1 MTEDKP
7 EEVSAQELG
16 REAGPEASPEL
27 NQDKPRPPSYSED
40 AVKAA
45 KAAKLEKA
53 EAAIRALTKEN
64 VEVEKGDI
72 PFTVPSQ
79 FKPTLAPGEAP
90 PYVMLPPEEEDSSA
104 ASSPAKDP
112 GAFRPEAGAES
123 WDWHPFSIVCRA
135 FDGFNITFITLAA
148 ILFLVGSGTV
158 FYKHQFATMRS
169 QDRRNFCDY
178 AKYYVCGKMAFS
190 KDSFHVY
197 DKSVQS
203 RYLAKEGLSAKGGA
217 DEFIHYPPIDFPLM
231 SLFTADPIAK
241 SYELFW
247 TFGNVVFLFGT
258 WSLAR
263 ASRPGRHLAALF
275 FFWLAAYGAVPM
287 TRAFL
292 LGQTSLFLT
301 GIIALYI
308 RALIKNRALT
318 GGLTLALTAIK
329 PQYTVFL
336 LIPALVQRRFM
347 MILSALAFEGLLLLA
362 AYRTIG
368 QANLL
373 NYPSIVMHA
382 EQTSNLAGGFVAEM
396 VNMRGLAANI
406 FGDGASVA
414 ISTGAAAL
422 AWLLLAALWMRFCP
436 RFGESGDLSVKLLLT
451 ATVLFCVFFSLHT
464 HLYDCLIVSCA
475 YLVIGLSSFYSVLKG
490 RSAQSL
496 NWPTKI
502 LAILLMLYPL
512 AGWIFLLMPGQ
523 AGAGRTLP
531 FALYNGLLCL
541 LTVAG
546 LLVGE
551 PGAKKE

>member
-7 EEVSAQELG
+7 EDVDAPKKGSDL
-16 REAGPEASPEL
+16 
-27 NQDKPRPPSYSED
+27 PSYSED

-45 KAAKLEKA
+45 KAAKVEKA
-53 EAAIRALTKEN
+53 EAAIRALKKDTDVKAER
-64 VEVEKGDI
+64 GDI

-79 FKPTLAPGEAP
+79 FKPSLAPGEAP
-90 PYVMLPPEEEDSSA
+90 PYVMLPPSEVEESTG
-104 ASSPAKDP
+104 PAKDP
-112 GAFRPEAGAES
+112 GAFRPEAGSDA
-123 WDWHPFSIVCRA
+123 WDWHPLSIVCRA

-158 FYKHQFATMRS
+158 FYKHQFASMRAT
-169 QDRRNFCDY
+169 DRLNFCDY
-178 AKYYVCGKMAFS
+178 AKYYACGKMAFS

-197 DKSVQS
+197 DTSVQK
-203 RYLAKEGLSAKGGA
+203 RYLAKEGQTGKGTA
-217 DEFIHYPPIDFPLM
+217 DEYIHYPPIDFPLM
-231 SLFTADPIAK
+231 SLFTADPIDK

-247 TFGNVVFLFGT
+247 IAGNVVFLFGT

-263 ASRPGRHLAALF
+263 ASRPGRHLAALL
-275 FFWLAAYGAVPM
+275 FFWLAAFGSVPM
-287 TRAFL
+287 LRAFL

-329 PQYTVFL
+329 PQYTIFL

-347 MILSALAFEGLLLLA
+347 MIFSAIAFEGLLLLA

-373 NYPSIVMHA
+373 NYPNIVMHA
-382 EQTSNLAGGFVAEM
+382 EQTSSLAGGFVAEM
-396 VNMRGLAANI
+396 VNMRGIAANLM
-406 FGDGASVA
+406 GDAASVS
-414 ISTGAAAL
+414 ISTGTAAV
-422 AWLLLAALWMRFCP
+422 AWLVLAGLWLRYCP
-436 RFGESGDLSVKLLLT
+436 RFGESGDLSVKLLLC

-464 HLYDCLIVSCA
+464 HLYDCLLVACA
-475 YLVIGLSSFYSVLKG
+475 YLVIGLSSFNSTLKG
-490 RSAQSL
+490 RSSHSL

-502 LAILLMLYPL
+502 LAVLLMLYPV
-512 AGWIFLLMPGQ
+512 AGWIFLLMPGGG
-523 AGAGRTLP
+523 GAARTLP
-531 FALYNGLLCL
+531 FAFYNSLLCL

-546 LLVGE
+546 LLAGE
-551 PGAKKE
+551 PNAKKE